1 MWHRIPSVTEHIN
14 MSSVTGLIICHHLE
28 GRWDCVWAY
37 AYTSINDD
45 ITCHDCIKHV
55 WMYIEYNERN
65 KINLPRLMQEH
76 IHTYICVYIYIC
88 VSAYIYMWIW
98 RMDHIRFTA
107 YDHME
112 CIWNRICEYG
122 CVDINY
128 MAACHVRLKHVY
140 MYREYI
146 E

>member
-1 MWHRIPSVTEHIN
+1 MMWHRIPSATEHIN
-14 MSSVTGLIICHHLE
+14 MSSVTELIICHHSG

-65 KINLPRLMQEH
+65 KINLSWLMREH

-88 VSAYIYMWIW
+88 VSAYICGFGVWIISDSQHTITW
-98 RMDHIRFTA
+98 NVYGIA
-107 YDHME
+107 YVNIDV
-112 CIWNRICEYG
+112 W
-122 CVDINY
+122 
-128 MAACHVRLKHVY
+128 L
-140 MYREYI
+140 
-146 E
+146 

>member
-28 GRWDCVWAY
+28 GRWDCVWTY

-45 ITCHDCIKHV
+45 ITFHYCIKHV

-88 VSAYIYMWIW
+88 VSAYICGFGVWIISDSQHTITW
-98 RMDHIRFTA
+98 NVYGIA
-107 YDHME
+107 YVNIDV
-112 CIWNRICEYG
+112 W
-122 CVDINY
+122 
-128 MAACHVRLKHVY
+128 L
-140 MYREYI
+140 
-146 E
+146 

>member
-28 GRWDCVWAY
+28 GRWDCVWTY

-45 ITCHDCIKHV
+45 ITCHECIKHV

-88 VSAYIYMWIW
+88 VSAYIYVDLAYGSYQI
-98 RMDHIRFTA
+98 HSIRSHGM
-107 YDHME
+107 YMESHM
-112 CIWNRICEYG
+112 
-122 CVDINY
+122 
-128 MAACHVRLKHVY
+128 
-140 MYREYI
+140 
-146 E
+146 